1 MAPGELDLDSGVESL
16 PVSSKD
22 MTPEKP
28 KALPELEDDDDED
41 LDETLAERLWGLTEM
56 FPESVRNA
64 TYSLSTGTVSG
75 AKGLYSFS
83 RSAFWVIFSSSLI
96 LFAPVLLEVERAQM
110 EEQQRNQTKQ
120 VLLGPNSAMAMG
132 PPQR

>member
-28 KALPELEDDDDED
+28 KALPDLEDDDDED
-41 LDETLAERLWGLTEM
+41 FDETFAERLWGLTEM

-64 TYSLSTGTVSG
+64 SYSLSTGAVGG

-83 RSAFWVIFSSSLI
+83 RSAFWVIFSSSLV

>member
-1 MAPGELDLDSGVESL
+1 MAPGEDTDSGVESL

-28 KALPELEDDDDED
+28 KALPELEDDEDED

-56 FPESVRNA
+56 FPDSLRNA
-64 TYSLSTGTVSG
+64 THSLSTGALSG
-75 AKGLYSFS
+75 AKGFYSFS
-83 RSAFWVIFSSSLI
+83 RSAFWILFSSSVI
-96 LFAPVLLEVERAQM
+96 LFAPVLLEVERVQM

-120 VLLGPNSAMAMG
+120 VLLGPNSAMSAG
-132 PPQR
+132 PPA

>member
-1 MAPGELDLDSGVESL
+1 MAPGEDVDSGVESL

-28 KALPELEDDDDED
+28 KALPELEDDDEED

-56 FPESVRNA
+56 FPDSLRNA
-64 TYSLSTGTVSG
+64 TYSATTGVQSG
-75 AKGLYSFS
+75 VKGFYSFS
-83 RSAFWVIFSSSLI
+83 CSAFWVIFSSSLV

-120 VLLGPNSAMAMG
+120 VLLGPNSAMAAG
-132 PPQR
+132 PPR

>member
-28 KALPELEDDDDED
+28 KALPDLEDDDDED

-64 TYSLSTGTVSG
+64 SYSLSTGAVSG
-75 AKGLYSFS
+75 AKGFYSFS
-83 RSAFWVIFSSSLI
+83 RSAFWVIFSSSLV